1 MAELTPERWRRIDDL
16 FQEAADLAP
25 ADRAAFLDRETAGD
39 EELRKT
45 VQAMLEGLTGNV
57 IAPAIESAIIAFKG
71 PGGLPDSFEG
81 QRVGAYRVFECVGKG
96 GMGTVYRA
104 TRAEAG
110 FEQKVAMK
118 ILHPGIA
125 GGRLAHRFYAERRIL
140 SSLEHPHI
148 ARLIDGG
155 EHDGLPYLVMEYAD
169 GVPVHHYCRDQ
180 KLDTQQKLE
189 LFRKIC
195 QAVQHAHQRLIVHSD
210 LKPSNILVL
219 ADGTPKLL
227 DFGIAK
233 LLDPDVLD
241 DGPLTETGWRPMTP
255 EFASPEQIRGEAI
268 TVASDVYSLG
278 VILFLLLTGDRP
290 YQLKNHSAA
299 EVEQIIGTAPVPVP
313 STMVKEDT
321 RLRRVL
327 QGDLDNILLMA
338 LRKEPERRY
347 QSVEQFSEDIRRH
360 LAGQTVIARPD
371 TVTYR
376 VQKFVRRNRMAVVLT
391 AALVM
396 TALTGGF
403 FTVREGRRAQNRF
416 RQVRALA
423 MKVLTEFDVEARKL
437 AGSEKLRQV
446 MVDESLQYLDSLAAE
461 AAGDAALQQELALAY
476 HRIGDI
482 QGYTRIPNLGRRD
495 LAVAYHLKGLAI
507 EEELRRRNGDNV
519 ELLKSMAVGYARLSD
534 VYARTGKFAEADEM
548 LAKAVA
554 LAKPSDPATYVP
566 TRIQMA
572 RQRLMQGRLVEAQ
585 KYLEEVTG
593 PVDAWGDVTY
603 RIIVRAER
611 SQLLQLMGRVEESI
625 AVSREGLAIVDQN
638 REKGAGD
645 AMFVRRESFLYN
657 HLGSALG
664 GVGVPSLGKPCEA
677 VPLLEKAVRIRPED
691 AREGPVKAG
700 LGLEWL
706 QVQSLCGKPLPA
718 EAVKEVREWLGG
730 HAEGLAELEQAV
742 AVDEFMHGKKESGR
756 ARMLTLAGQWKGQ
769 VGIGAFD
776 ILADFAWA
784 DGEKEK
790 AWAYLRKV
798 RALRVAGLEEKSQ
811 FVYEQRFRL
820 GQNLARAMRWGDP
833 DPSLPGELKKVVST
847 WPEWKLTEE
856 LEGIRKMSASAPGR

>member
-16 FQEAADLAP
+16 FQEAADMAP
-25 ADRAAFLDRETAGD
+25 EDRAAFLEREAAGD
-39 EELRKT
+39 EDLRKT
-45 VQAMLEGLTGNV
+45 VSAMLEGLTGNL
-57 IAPAIESAIIAFKG
+57 IAPAIEAAIIEFKG
-71 PGGLPDSFEG
+71 PGVLPDSFEG
-81 QRVGAYRVFECVGKG
+81 QRVGAYQVFECIGKG

-180 KLDTQQKLE
+180 RLDTQQKLE

-233 LLDPDVLD
+233 LLDPAVLD

-321 RLRRVL
+321 RLRRLL

-376 VQKFVRRNRMAVVLT
+376 VQKFVRRNRLAVVLT
-391 AALVM
+391 AALVV
-396 TALTGGF
+396 TAGVGGF
-403 FTVREGRRAQNRF
+403 LTIREGRRAQNRF
-416 RQVRALA
+416 REVRALS
-423 MKVLTEFDVEARKL
+423 MKVLTDFDAEARKL
-437 AGSEKLRQV
+437 AGNQKLRQV
-446 MVDESLQYLDSLAAE
+446 MVDESLRYLDSLAAE
-461 AAGDAALQQELALAY
+461 ASGDATLQQELALAY
-476 HRIGDI
+476 HRIADI
-482 QGYTRIPNLGRRD
+482 QGYARISNLGRRD
-495 LAVAYHLKGLAI
+495 LAMLYHQKGLAI
-507 EEELRRRNGDNV
+507 EEELRRRHGDNP
-519 ELLKSMAVGYARLSD
+519 ELLKSMAIGYARLSD
-534 VYARTGKFAEADEM
+534 VYARAGKPAEADEV
-548 LAKAVA
+548 LEKAVA
-554 LAKPSDPATYVP
+554 LAKPDDPSTFVP

-572 RQRLMQGRLVEAQ
+572 RRRAMVGDNVASLR
-585 KYLEEVTG
+585 YLEEAQG
-593 PVDAWGDVTY
+593 PADAWGELSY
-603 RIIVRAER
+603 RMLLRVER
-611 SQLLQLMGRVEESI
+611 SETLQLMGRPEASL
-625 AVSREGLAIVDQN
+625 AAAREGLAIADKN
-638 REKGAGD
+638 RDKNAGD
-645 AMFVRRESFLYN
+645 VMFARRESFLWS
-657 HLGSALG
+657 HVAAALGSP
-664 GVGVPSLGKPCEA
+664 GVISLGRWCEA
-677 VPLLEKAVRIRPED
+677 IPHKEKALAMRPYD
-691 AREGPVKAG
+691 STEGPLKAG
-700 LGLEWL
+700 LGLELL
-706 QVQSLCGKPLPA
+706 QTQALCGKGLNA
-718 EAVKEVREWLGG
+718 ALVKEVQGWLGG
-730 HAEGLAELEQAV
+730 HAEGLAELEQAL
-742 AVDEFMHGKKESGR
+742 AVDEFAHGKKAAAR
-756 ARMLTLAGQWKGQ
+756 ARMLALAEQWKGAA
-769 VGIGAFD
+769 GFGALE

-784 DGEKEK
+784 DGQRVK
-790 AWAYLRKV
+790 AWEYLRKA
-798 RALRVAGLEEKSQ
+798 RELREPSLTENSY
-811 FVYEQRFRL
+811 FLFTRRFQMA
-820 GQNLARAMRWGDP
+820 QNLARAMQWGDP
-833 DPSLPGELKKVVST
+833 DPGLRTALRRVVGT
-847 WPEWKLTEE
+847 WPEWKLAGE
-856 LEGIRKMSASAPGR
+856 LEAIRRMASE

>member
-16 FQEAADLAP
+16 FQEAADMAP
-25 ADRAAFLDRETAGD
+25 ADRSAFLDRETAGD
-39 EELRKT
+39 QELRKT
-45 VQAMLEGLTGNV
+45 VEAMLEGLTGNL
-57 IAPAIESAIIAFKG
+57 IAPAIEAAIIEFKG
-71 PGGLPDSFEG
+71 PGVLPDSFEG
-81 QRVGAYRVFECVGKG
+81 QRVGAYQVFECIGKG

-233 LLDPDVLD
+233 LLDPAVLD

-321 RLRRVL
+321 RLRRLL

-376 VQKFVRRNRMAVVLT
+376 VQKFVRRNRLAVVLT
-391 AALVM
+391 AALVV
-396 TALTGGF
+396 TAGIGGF
-403 FTVREGRRAQNRF
+403 FTIREGRRAQNRF
-416 RQVRALA
+416 RQVRALS
-423 MKVLTEFDVEARKL
+423 MKVLTDFDVEARKL
-437 AGSEKLRQV
+437 AGGEKLRQV
-446 MVDESLQYLDSLAAE
+446 MVAESLQYLDSLAEE

-495 LAVAYHLKGLAI
+495 LAVVYHLKGLAI
-507 EEELRRRNGDNV
+507 EEELRRRNGDNA
-519 ELLKSMAVGYARLSD
+519 ELLNSMAVGYARLSD
-534 VYARTGKFAEADEM
+534 VYARMGKPAEADEM
-548 LAKAVA
+548 LGKAVA
-554 LAKPSDPATYVP
+554 LAKPNDPATFVP

-572 RQRLMQGRLVEAQ
+572 RRRAMVGEDEEALR
-585 KYLEEVTG
+585 YLDEVVG
-593 PVDAWGDVTY
+593 PVDAWGNLAYQLV
-603 RIIVRAER
+603 VRAER
-611 SQLLQLMGRVEESI
+611 AEVLQLMGRVDE
-625 AVSREGLAIVDQN
+625 ALAAAKEGLAIVERN

-645 AMFVRRESFLYN
+645 VMFARRESFL
-657 HLGSALG
+657 HSHVGSALG
-664 GVGVPSLGKPCEA
+664 SLAMPSYGKWCEGVPH
-677 VPLLEKAVRIRPED
+677 LEKSLKVRPYD
-691 AREGPVKAG
+691 AGEGPVKAG
-700 LGLEWL
+700 LALELLQTQSMCGYGLSAGL
-706 QVQSLCGKPLPA
+706 
-718 EAVKEVREWLGG
+718 VKEVEGWLGG
-730 HAEGLAELEQAV
+730 HAEGMAELAQAV
-742 AVDEFMHGKKESGR
+742 AVDEFAHGKNAAAR
-756 ARMLTLAGQWKGQ
+756 ARLVALAEQWKGTTG
-769 VGIGAFD
+769 VGALE

-784 DGEKEK
+784 DGQRVK
-790 AWAYLRKV
+790 AWEYLRKA
-798 RALRVAGLEEKSQ
+798 RELREPSLTESSY
-811 FVYEQRFRL
+811 FLYTRRFQM
-820 GQNLARAMRWGDP
+820 GQNLVRAMKWGVRTR
-833 DPSLPGELKKVVST
+833 G
-847 WPEWKLTEE
+847 
-856 LEGIRKMSASAPGR
+856 